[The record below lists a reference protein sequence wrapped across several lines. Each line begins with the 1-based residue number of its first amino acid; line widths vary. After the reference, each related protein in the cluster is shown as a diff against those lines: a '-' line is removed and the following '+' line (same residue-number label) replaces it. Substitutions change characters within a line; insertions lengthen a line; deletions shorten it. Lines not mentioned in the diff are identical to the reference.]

1 MYGAD
6 IVVILRLGGKDV
18 GRVLLCYDSVYDLP
32 SGKSPLQ
39 VHRLTSLAR
48 ARHSLTALAR
58 RLRKLRDF
66 CQANSTF
73 EGCWFSVLFGRLMG
87 MVNVPSKILF
97 SGTPF
102 VSKA

>member
-18 GRVLLCYDSVYDLP
+18 GRVLSVYDLP

-66 CQANSTF
+66 CQANGTF